1 MLPCDKLRELMDL
14 VLKAFTVYLAYSI
27 KSYWT
32 QFENGFNSFIL
43 KSQYFQN
50 AGNYTSCN

>member
-1 MLPCDKLRELMDL
+1 MVIAP
-14 VLKAFTVYLAYSI
+14 KAFTVYLAYSI
-27 KSYWT
+27 RSYWT

-50 AGNYTSCN
+50 AGNYISCK